1 MSLAP
6 AARPA
11 PAKATVRVRESR
23 HRGCRKNQYRS
34 ASSVDAAVLERT
46 TADCGSDNFT
56 GRAIISFRT
65 QPGPS
70 LLRGGVGLQA
80 TNITRHNDGTN
91 AFRELDASI
100 IRETNGASPAER
112 DRLAEGEL
120 T

>member
-1 MSLAP
+1 M
-6 AARPA
+6 
-11 PAKATVRVRESR
+11 
-23 HRGCRKNQYRS
+23 
-34 ASSVDAAVLERT
+34 AVVEKINIDLHLLWMQRFSKELPRIMR
-46 TADCGSDNFT
+46 SDNFT

-70 LLRGGVGLQA
+70 LLWGGVGLQG

-112 DRLAEGEL
+112 DRLAEGQL

>member
-23 HRGCRKNQYRS
+23 HRGCRKSQ
-34 ASSVDAAVLERT
+34 
-46 TADCGSDNFT
+46 
-56 GRAIISFRT
+56 
-65 QPGPS
+65 
-70 LLRGGVGLQA
+70 
-80 TNITRHNDGTN
+80 TNITRHNDGRN

-112 DRLAEGEL
+112 DRLAEGQL